1 MDRNESSRL
10 IEALKN
16 GTVTV
21 TFKKISWSWY
31 VITDEVR
38 VMPCT
43 LNPVVLE
50 AYDIKSEIKDVNPET
65 DHLAVWALDK
75 EAWRSFRLSTVVGWE
90 VL

>member
-1 MDRNESSRL
+1 MDRNETSRL
-10 IEALKN
+10 IEALKR

-21 TFKKISWSWY
+21 TFTKIN
-31 VITDEVR
+31 TDEIR

-50 AYDIKSEIKDVNPET
+50 ANGVKLEIKDISPDT
-65 DHLAVWALDK
+65 DHIAAWALDK
-75 EAWRSFRLSTVVGWE
+75 EAWRSFRLSTVNGWE

>member
-21 TFKKISWSWY
+21 TFKKI
-31 VITDEVR
+31 ITDEVR

>member
-1 MDRNESSRL
+1 MDRNETSRL
-10 IEALKN
+10 IEALKR

-21 TFKKISWSWY
+21 TFTKIN
-31 VITDEVR
+31 TDEIR

-50 AYDIKSEIKDVNPET
+50 ANGVKLEIKDISPDT
-65 DHLAVWALDK
+65 DHLAAWALDK
-75 EAWRSFRLSTVVGWE
+75 EAWRSFRLSTVNGWE

>member
-1 MDRNESSRL
+1 MDRNETSRL
-10 IEALKN
+10 IEALKR

-21 TFKKISWSWY
+21 TFTKIN
-31 VITDEVR
+31 TDEIR

-50 AYDIKSEIKDVNPET
+50 ANGVKLEIKDISPDT
-65 DHLAVWALDK
+65 DHIAAWALDK
-75 EAWRSFRLSTVVGWE
+75 EAWRSFRLSTVTGWE

>member
-1 MDRNESSRL
+1 MDQNETSRL
-10 IEALKN
+10 IEALKR

-21 TFKKISWSWY
+21 TFTKINTGE
-31 VITDEVR
+31 IR

-50 AYDIKSEIKDVNPET
+50 AHGVKVDIKDISSESE
-65 DHLAVWALDK
+65 HLAAWALDK
-75 EAWRSFRLSTVVGWE
+75 EAWRSFRLSTVNGWE

>member
-1 MDRNESSRL
+1 MDRNETARL
-10 IEALKN
+10 IEALKR

-21 TFKKISWSWY
+21 TFTKIN
-31 VITDEVR
+31 TDEIR

-50 AYDIKSEIKDVNPET
+50 AHGINLEIKDVSPDT
-65 DHLAVWALDK
+65 DHLAAWALDK
-75 EAWRSFRLSTVVGWE
+75 EAWRSFRLSTVNGWE

>member
-1 MDRNESSRL
+1 MDRNETSRL
-10 IEALKN
+10 IEALKR

-21 TFKKISWSWY
+21 TFTKINTGE
-31 VITDEVR
+31 IR

-50 AYDIKSEIKDVNPET
+50 AHGVKVDIKDISSESE
-65 DHLAVWALDK
+65 HLAAWALDK
-75 EAWRSFRLSTVVGWE
+75 EAWRSFRLSTVNGWE